1 MQYAESRLQI
11 ACVTWFRYQYP
22 HLAFLLF
29 HPKNEGHG
37 DQVAGARAKA
47 EGVVPGVPDLIL
59 AIPNAR
65 HCMLCIEMKTAK
77 GRQSES
83 QKRYQRMAETATAE
97 YHVCRDVNTFQNII
111 AAYLSEVPTH
121 IINALSDLHRLIEN
135 EKSDQERQKLQKIL
149 KRKKQWKPH
158 IPTTAVNARSL
169 GSPST
174 ASTAQSSDA
183 TSNTTSSHHARRQR

>member
-59 AIPNAR
+59 AIPSVY
-65 HCMLCIEMKTAK
+65 HCMLGLEMKAPK
-77 GRQSES
+77 GRQSDS
-83 QKRYQRMAETATAE
+83 QRRYQAYAETATAE
-97 YHVCRDVNTFQNII
+97 YHVIRDINTFQNVVMQ
-111 AAYLSEVPTH
+111 YLSQVS
-121 IINALSDLHRLIEN
+121 INILQRLLELHRSLEQADMLR
-135 EKSDQERQKLQKIL
+135 EKVKLQKLL
-149 KRKKQWKPH
+149 KNGKHR
-158 IPTTAVNARSL
+158 T
-169 GSPST
+169 
-174 ASTAQSSDA
+174 
-183 TSNTTSSHHARRQR
+183 